1 MPPRRRRRGRPPN
14 TPEQNA
20 VSKEK
25 ERVRRAKNVE
35 CECEF
40 PDCSGWVPPTTAQRH
55 LEYTMAQQVIRE
67 DLKGVEDL
75 IAGYPPPHEL
85 WPGLGW
91 QLDDESELEPEGN
104 PEDPQ
109 DFGFEEDSG
118 PDDPPDSPRSG
129 SCVRVEVS
137 RNYRPCTYA
146 CAHGLDLS
154 AYRASGQG
162 E

>member
-1 MPPRRRRRGRPPN
+1 
-14 TPEQNA
+14 
-20 VSKEK
+20 
-25 ERVRRAKNVE
+25 
-35 CECEF
+35 
-40 PDCSGWVPPTTAQRH
+40 
-55 LEYTMAQQVIRE
+55 MAQQVIRE

-75 IAGYPPPHEL
+75 TAGYPPPHEL
-85 WPGLGW
+85 WPGPGW

-104 PEDPQ
+104 PADPQ

-118 PDDPPDSPRSG
+118 HDDPPDSPRSG

-137 RNYRPCTYA
+137 RNYRPMCT